1 MLQHA
6 IKTEIDPFRS
16 WTGAGRHTDGYYL
29 NRWGLLA
36 DELEG
41 LGGVWGAGGTPVAS
55 LPPAPPTVWLV
66 HSVNGQPAGP
76 SPYPCAGV
84 HKPP

>member
-1 MLQHA
+1 MSRRW
-6 IKTEIDPFRS
+6 K
-16 WTGAGRHTDGYYL
+16 GRHF
-29 NRWGLLA
+29 R
-36 DELEG
+36 
-41 LGGVWGAGGTPVAS
+41 GTPVAS

-84 HKPP
+84 HKPPEMPSLSTSPISIKI